1 MRLRD
6 LILTGLGATVAV
18 YALRRSLGRLATRTT
33 GTWVGRPR

>member
-6 LILTGLGATVAV
+6 LIAVGLGATAAAYV
-18 YALRRSLGRLATRTT
+18 LRRPLGRLATRTS

>member
-6 LILTGLGATVAV
+6 LILTAVGLASA
-18 YALRRSLGRLATRTT
+18 YALRARLGRFATRAT